1 MTDRRA
7 LGRRLGDDVAMP
19 SEGDITEIPNP
30 ELLERLDLL
39 LLELEQRLLRYAR
52 SGHEIQ
58 QMADEGLLL
67 AVRAAA
73 RLAQAQS
80 SAAHTAGHL
89 QVVGVGTWSP
99 TSTQPAWS
107 DDARVTEGPAQDDPE
122 G

>member
-1 MTDRRA
+1 
-7 LGRRLGDDVAMP
+7 MP
-19 SEGDITEIPNP
+19 GERDLAEIPNP

-39 LLELEQRLLRYAR
+39 LLELERRLLRYAR

-73 RLAQAQS
+73 RLGQAQS

-99 TSTQPAWS
+99 KSTQPAWS
-107 DDARVTEGPAQDDPE
+107 DDARVTEEPEHDDPE
-122 G
+122 S